1 MNNFPPRKSTEPD
14 DRSGRNKALDV
25 PWRRKDGPTMRVP
38 RTIVVIV
45 GIVLVLI
52 VAFVFA
58 RNFFYFL
65 SRVEQSQV
73 GVQFRNGQIAA
84 IVGPGLYS
92 DAGLYVELKTIDQ
105 SSIPFTVQDDE
116 IITSDKQRVG
126 VIVNGDIF
134 RPTIAQADL
143 IRNNWASYSD
153 IYLSDTAA
161 KTRVEALARQA
172 MKVCVGQR
180 TFENNVIGSARDE
193 LRTCID
199 DELSKLATNY
209 ALQINNVTVP
219 NIILS
224 VEVQALL
231 DEITKSRLET
241 EKADQDRLRA
251 EAQAL
256 AEQAKQ
262 RGEVAVAQARIQ
274 EEAKQQTVLAQLEQ
288 EKLQAQSAVIET
300 QKANDL
306 LGAQR
311 DLEINRARA
320 IAAAE
325 KAKADLAQS
334 LALAEMYADF
344 PSYLQLQIATANA
357 SALKATDKVIFT
369 PEGTTPTIVL
379 PGPGVVPTVNT
390 NPGLTNTGA
399 DNGDT
404 SPNAN
409 NVLP

>member
-1 MNNFPPRKSTEPD
+1 MKNLPPRKAGEPD
-14 DRSGRNKALDV
+14 DRSGSNRQLDV
-25 PWRRKDGPTMRVP
+25 PWRRKEKLDMRPP
-38 RTIVVIV
+38 RSIFAILAIVVIG
-45 GIVLVLI
+45 GILLFI
-52 VAFVFA
+52 AS
-58 RNFFYFL
+58 RFFYFL
-65 SRVEQSQV
+65 APVEQNEV

-84 IVGPGLYS
+84 VVGPGLYS
-92 DAGLYVELKTIDQ
+92 DAGLYVELKTINQ

-143 IRNNWASYSD
+143 IRSNWASYSD
-153 IYLSDTAA
+153 IYISDTAA
-161 KTRVEALARQA
+161 KGRVEALARQA

-224 VEVQALL
+224 PEVQGLL

-274 EEAKQQTVLAQLEQ
+274 EEAKQQTVLAQLEKD
-288 EKLQAQSAVIET
+288 KLLAQSAVIET

-306 LGAQR
+306 LGAR
-311 DLEINRARA
+311 KDLEINTARA
-320 IAAAE
+320 LAAAE
-325 KAKADLAQS
+325 KAKADLANN
-334 LALAEMYADF
+334 LALAEMYDSF
-344 PSYLQLQIATANA
+344 PTFLQLQIATQNA
-357 SALKATDKVIFT
+357 AALKQTDKIIFT
-369 PEGTTPTIVL
+369 PEGTAPTIVL
-379 PGPGVVPTVNT
+379 PGPGIVPTINT
-390 NPGLTNTGA
+390 NPDKTNPGNT
-399 DNGDT
+399 NGGV
-404 SPNAN
+404 SP
-409 NVLP
+409 

>member
-1 MNNFPPRKSTEPD
+1 MRPPRSLFTII
-14 DRSGRNKALDV
+14 A
-25 PWRRKDGPTMRVP
+25 
-38 RTIVVIV
+38 IVVIA
-45 GIVLVLI
+45 GIVLFI
-52 VAFVFA
+52 AS
-58 RNFFYFL
+58 RFFYFL
-65 SRVEQSQV
+65 APVEQNQV
-73 GVQFRNGQIAA
+73 GVQFRNGQIAGV
-84 IVGPGLYS
+84 VGPGLYT
-92 DAGLYVELKTIDQ
+92 DAGLYVELKRIDQ

-143 IRNNWASYSD
+143 IRANWASYSD
-153 IYLSDTAA
+153 IYLSDAAA
-161 KTRVEALARQA
+161 KGRVEALARQA

-193 LRTCID
+193 LRGCID
-199 DELSKLATNY
+199 DELSKLSTNY

-224 VEVQALL
+224 PEVQGLL

-274 EEAKQQTVLAQLEQ
+274 EEAKQQTVLAQLEK

-306 LGAQR
+306 LGAR
-311 DLEINRARA
+311 KDLEINTARA
-320 IAAAE
+320 VAAAQ
-325 KAKADLAQS
+325 KAKADLANN
-334 LALAEMYADF
+334 LALAEMYASF
-344 PSYLQLQIATANA
+344 PSFLQLQIATQNA
-357 SALKATDKVIFT
+357 AALKATDKIIFT

-390 NPGLTNTGA
+390 NPQQTNTGSS
-399 DNGDT
+399 DG
-404 SPNAN
+404 
-409 NVLP
+409 NVIP

>member
-1 MNNFPPRKSTEPD
+1 MRLPRSLFT
-14 DRSGRNKALDV
+14 LL
-25 PWRRKDGPTMRVP
+25 
-38 RTIVVIV
+38 
-45 GIVLVLI
+45 IVLVILAI
-52 VAFVFA
+52 MGFVAT
-58 RNFFYFL
+58 RFFYFL
-65 SRVEQSQV
+65 ARVEQNQV
-73 GVQFRNGQIAA
+73 GVQFRNGQIVNV
-84 IVGPGLYS
+84 VGPGLYT
-92 DAGLYVELKTIDQ
+92 DAGLYVDLKTVNQ
-105 SSIPFTVQDDE
+105 SAIQFSVQDDE

-143 IRNNWASYSD
+143 IRNNWASYSE
-153 IYLSDTAA
+153 IYLSDAAA
-161 KTRVEALARQA
+161 KARVEALARQA

-193 LRTCID
+193 LRNCID
-199 DELSKLATNY
+199 DELSRLSQNY

-224 VEVQALL
+224 AEVQALL
-231 DEITKSRLET
+231 DQITKSRLET
-241 EKADQDRLRA
+241 EKADQDKLRA

-274 EEAKQQTVLAQLEQ
+274 EEAKQQTVLAQLEKD
-288 EKLQAQSAVIET
+288 KLAAQQAVIET

-306 LGAQR
+306 LAAQK
-311 DLEINRARA
+311 DLEINKAKA
-320 IAAAE
+320 TAAAE

-334 LALAEMYADF
+334 LALAQMYAQF

-357 SALKATDKVIFT
+357 SALKATDKIIFT

-390 NPGLTNTGA
+390 NPPASNTNT
-399 DNGDT
+399 
-404 SPNAN
+404 SP
-409 NVLP
+409 

>member
-1 MNNFPPRKSTEPD
+1 
-14 DRSGRNKALDV
+14 
-25 PWRRKDGPTMRVP
+25 MRVP
-38 RTIVVIV
+38 RPILIILAV
-45 GIVLVLI
+45 GLVLC
-52 VAFVFA
+52 VLLFVVSRFV
-58 RNFFYFL
+58 YFL
-65 SRVEQSQV
+65 SPVQQNQV
-73 GVQFRNGQIAA
+73 GVQFRNGQIAE
-84 IVGPGLYS
+84 IVGPGLYT
-92 DAGLYVELKTIDQ
+92 DAGLYVELKHIDQ
-105 SSIPFTVQDDE
+105 SAIPFSVQDDE

-153 IYLSDTAA
+153 IYLSDAAA
-161 KTRVEALARQA
+161 KARVEALARQA

-199 DELSKLATNY
+199 DELSRLVQNY

-224 VEVQALL
+224 AEVQGLL

-241 EKADQDRLRA
+241 EKAEQDKLRA

-288 EKLQAQSAVIET
+288 EKLAAQKAVIET

-306 LGAQR
+306 FGAQK
-311 DLEINRARA
+311 DLEIFRATA
-320 IAAAE
+320 GAAAE

-334 LALAEMYADF
+334 TALANLYA
-344 PSYLQLQIATANA
+344 SYPAYVQLLMAQANA
-357 SALKATDKVIFT
+357 NALKPTDKIIFT

-379 PGPGVVPTVNT
+379 PGPGIVPTVE
-390 NPGLTNTGA
+390 TNTTA
-399 DNGDT
+399 A
-404 SPNAN
+404 P
-409 NVLP
+409 

>member
-1 MNNFPPRKSTEPD
+1 MRPPRSLLTVL
-14 DRSGRNKALDV
+14 AV
-25 PWRRKDGPTMRVP
+25 
-38 RTIVVIV
+38 
-45 GIVLVLI
+45 IVLVALL
-52 VAFVFA
+52 VFIA
-58 RNFFYFL
+58 SRFFYFL
-65 SRVEQSQV
+65 ARVEQNQV

-84 IVGPGLYS
+84 VVGPGLYT
-92 DAGLYVELKTIDQ
+92 DAGLYVELKHIDQ
-105 SSIPFTVQDDE
+105 SAIPFSVQDDE

-134 RPTIAQADL
+134 RPTLAQSEL
-143 IRNNWASYSD
+143 IRTNWATYSE
-153 IYLSDTAA
+153 IYLSDDAA
-161 KTRVEALARQA
+161 KARVEAVARQA

-199 DELSKLATNY
+199 DELSKLAQNY
-209 ALQINNVTVP
+209 ALQINNVSVP

-224 VEVQALL
+224 TEVQALL

-274 EEAKQQTVLAQLEQ
+274 EEAKQQTSLAQLEND
-288 EKLQAQSAVIET
+288 KLLAQQAVIET

-306 LGAQR
+306 LGAQK

-320 IAAAE
+320 TAAAE

-334 LALAEMYADF
+334 LALAQLYAQY

-357 SALKATDKVIFT
+357 GALKQTDKVIFT

-379 PGPGVVPTVNT
+379 PGPGIVPTVNT
-390 NPGLTNTGA
+390 NGA
-399 DNGDT
+399 
-404 SPNAN
+404 SVP
-409 NVLP
+409 

>member
-1 MNNFPPRKSTEPD
+1 MNNFPPRKSNEPD
-14 DRSGRNKALDV
+14 DRSGKNKALDV
-25 PWRRKDGPTMRVP
+25 PWRRKDGPTMRFP
-38 RTIVVIV
+38 RSIIVIV
-45 GIVLVLI
+45 GIVLVLFL
-52 VAFVFA
+52 AFFLF

-65 SRVEQSQV
+65 SPVEQSQV
-73 GVQFRNGQIAA
+73 GVQFRNGQIAS

-134 RPTIAQADL
+134 RPTIVQADL

-161 KTRVEALARQA
+161 KARVEALARQA

-199 DELSKLATNY
+199 DELSKLALNY

-224 VEVQALL
+224 AEVQALL

-288 EKLQAQSAVIET
+288 EKLKAQSAVIET
-300 QKANDL
+300 QKSNDL

-311 DLEINRARA
+311 DLEINEARA
-320 IAAAE
+320 LAAAE

-334 LALAEMYADF
+334 LALAELYADH
-344 PSYLQLQIATANA
+344 PEYLQLQIATANA

-390 NPGLTNTGA
+390 NPGTNNTSV
-399 DNGDT
+399 NGGQ
-404 SPNAN
+404 P
-409 NVLP
+409 

>member
-1 MNNFPPRKSTEPD
+1 MRLPRS
-14 DRSGRNKALDV
+14 LI
-25 PWRRKDGPTMRVP
+25 
-38 RTIVVIV
+38 TIVV
-45 GIVLVLI
+45 VLVVLGFI
-52 VAFVFA
+52 AFVA
-58 RNFFYFL
+58 SRFFYFL
-65 SRVEQSQV
+65 AKVEQNQL
-73 GVQFRNGQIAA
+73 GVQFRNGQIASV
-84 IVGPGLYS
+84 VGPGLYT

-105 SSIPFTVQDDE
+105 TALQFSVQDDE

-134 RPTIAQADL
+134 RPNFSQADL
-143 IRNNWASYSD
+143 IRTNWATYSD
-153 IYLSDTAA
+153 IYLSDQAA

-180 TFENNVIGSARDE
+180 SFENNVIGSARDE

-199 DELSKLATNY
+199 DELSRLVQNY

-224 VEVQALL
+224 AEVQGLL

-241 EKADQDRLRA
+241 EKANQDKLRA

-256 AEQAKQ
+256 AEQARQ

-288 EKLQAQSAVIET
+288 EKLAAQKAVIEA
-300 QKANDL
+300 QKGNDL
-306 LGAQR
+306 FSAQK
-311 DLEINRARA
+311 DLEIFKATA
-320 IAAAE
+320 GAAAE
-325 KAKADLAQS
+325 KAKADLANS
-334 LALAEMYADF
+334 TALAQLYA
-344 PSYLQLQIATANA
+344 SYPAYVSLQIAQANA
-357 SALKATDKVIFT
+357 SALKATDKIIFT

-390 NPGLTNTGA
+390 NP
-399 DNGDT
+399 T
-404 SPNAN
+404 SSNP
-409 NVLP
+409 